1 MNFSD
6 LPDWQHI
13 ENIKSRLWSNR
24 EYGQAAVMIG
34 AGFSRNAERV
44 YPNVPLFPLWA
55 EIAGQMFDKLYPV
68 NNFSSKEDYEQ
79 QKSKMLSGSLVLRL
93 ASEYKVTFG
102 PSALD
107 DLLIETIPDNSY
119 QPGQLHRLILSL
131 PWSDVF
137 TTNYDT
143 LLERTQPFIHERKY
157 DVIRTIQ
164 EIPGRMKPRIVK
176 LHGSF
181 PAHRPFILT
190 EDDFRTYP
198 IQFSPFVNMV
208 QQSMMENAFCLIG
221 FSGDDPNFLSWS
233 GWVRDRLGNSVAP
246 IYLCGIFDHSP
257 SLKKLLEQRNII
269 TIDLAPVL
277 QNANIHDRQLR
288 HSVALEWFLQA
299 LRTGKQNDQTDWL
312 RDTSE
317 ESWTSQYDLPNLPTR
332 EYQPR
337 SNNGFRYNQIP
348 TEIELQNIIKEWRR
362 DRENYPGWLVMPH
375 DEREE
380 LWRTTK
386 QLIEPVLN
394 GLNMLSPPDD
404 ISLLYELNWRLE
416 RTLTPIAGD
425 WLEKYLE
432 ILENYNPFPNKILQ
446 PSQITPEE
454 NEYKHLNWTDLIDK
468 WVEIVFS
475 VVRKFREDFDERF
488 NIWMFNISQIKSLK
502 TDWRERWHYEQS
514 LFHLF
519 HFNEGE
525 LRKILNDWNSVST
538 DKINWK
544 IKRASLLAE
553 LGDIVTAQRLAEE
566 SLSEIRSRYQ
576 PYNTDHSLLS
586 HEPWIM
592 MLLNSLNFSLRD
604 LGDDFSDS
612 NRSRWQW
619 LKNQGYDPWNF
630 VKQLNLSVKL
640 INKDD
645 PPEVEIVQGFDPGLV
660 TISSRLGYESKFV
673 QLLPAFAALRIF
685 EECGL
690 PVQHSSGY
698 GSIAKM
704 PIDVG
709 LASQNISE
717 LSPMWALSVMI
728 RDNKDKELAK
738 WFNRTR
744 IATLSKIEV
753 DRLFN
758 LIFGI
763 FNQAINKLSTTT
775 SLVRS
780 DESFYSGSIKIVA
793 DLLSRLI
800 FRLSA
805 DLRDKVLDTALA
817 LYEQP
822 FIRSYPYA
830 SDIISP
836 LFRRCFYAM
845 TDEEILRRFTVLLSL
860 PVPDEAGF
868 NVPEHDRF
876 VDPFNDIKW
885 KELKNIPDYFDRSH
899 WNIAVSNLIRIVR
912 FGAANSRKHAIS
924 RLTSVHNI
932 KGLTESELKD
942 FYEALWSQ
950 LDENGLPINTNFYYS
965 AFLFLAP
972 PEEVENVKTK
982 LRQLFLSDTFP
993 KQKDYTDECANCSL
1007 CAGISEDY
1015 IDNYIDWTEDE
1026 AMVIL
1031 NKALQGLRNEMP
1043 PPVKEEN
1050 RGIFGEKD
1058 NKKRVRDFLRL
1069 MRQTILS
1076 RISVNNLE
1084 QLKIINDLLSDLER
1098 LGYKVLPVKPSYLYL
1113 TPEQSTQVSQ
1123 EIRAS
1128 VNSIDEDESGEATLA
1143 IYMWLLLN
1151 AKDNIPLSPPDL
1163 FKEIINKVRFRRQ
1176 PGLEYALDYLSLIIR
1191 KRIVELDD
1199 EMIKDICFGL
1209 EYLIEDTKLI
1219 EQSWQQSYELTAVK
1233 YEKRSFFRALSAKLA
1248 KNLQD
1253 YLIENGKEIPEV
1265 LLKWEEIRKTDC
1277 LPEVRFAGI

>member
-13 ENIKSRLWSNR
+13 ENIKTRLWFNR
-24 EYGQAAVMIG
+24 EYGQASVMIG
-34 AGFSRNAERV
+34 AGFSRNAEKV
-44 YPNVPLFPLWA
+44 YPNVPLFPLWG
-55 EIAGQMFDKLYPV
+55 EIAGQMFDKLYPI
-68 NNFSSKEDYEQ
+68 NNFSSKADYDWE
-79 QKSKMLSGSLVLRL
+79 KSKMLSGSLVLRL
-93 ASEYKVTFG
+93 ASEYEFSFG
-102 PSALD
+102 RLAVD

-198 IQFSPFVNMV
+198 TQFSPFVNMV
-208 QQSMMENAFCLIG
+208 QQSMMENAFCLVG

-233 GWVRDRLGNSVAP
+233 GWIRDRLGNSVAP

-257 SLKKLLEQRNII
+257 SLKKLLERRNII

-299 LRTGKQNDQTDWL
+299 LKSGKQDDQTDWL
-312 RDTSE
+312 RDNNEKT
-317 ESWTSQYDLPNLPTR
+317 WTSQYDLPKLPIR
-332 EYQPR
+332 EYQTR
-337 SNNGFRYNQIP
+337 VSHSFGHNRTLQV
-348 TEIELQNIIKEWRR
+348 EELQNIIIEWRK

-380 LWRTTK
+380 LWRITEH
-386 QLIEPVLN
+386 LIEPVLN
-394 GLNMLSPPDD
+394 GLNNLSPPDD

-432 ILENYNPFPNKILQ
+432 ILEKYNPFPNKILQ
-446 PSQITPEE
+446 PSQINPEK
-454 NEYKHLNWTDLIDK
+454 NEYRNLNWTDLIDK
-468 WVEIVFS
+468 WVEIAFA
-475 VVRKFREDFDERF
+475 VVRKLREDFDERF
-488 NIWMFNISQIKSLK
+488 NNWMFNINQIKSLK
-502 TDWRERWHYEQS
+502 TDWQDHWYYEQS
-514 LFHLF
+514 LFYLF
-519 HFNEGE
+519 HFDEDK
-525 LRKILNDWNSVST
+525 LRKTLNDWNTVST
-538 DKINWK
+538 DRLEWK
-544 IKRASLLAE
+544 IKRSSLLAE
-553 LGDIVTAQRLAEE
+553 LGDIITAQRLAEE
-566 SLSEIRSRYQ
+566 SLNEVRSRYQ
-576 PYNTDHSLLS
+576 PYKVDHSLLS

-604 LGDDFSDS
+604 LGDDFPDSD
-612 NRSRWQW
+612 RSRWQW

-645 PPEVEIVQGFDPGLV
+645 SPDIEIIEGFDPGHI
-660 TISSRLGYESKFV
+660 TISSKFGHEPKFV
-673 QLLPAFAALRIF
+673 QILPAFAALRLY
-685 EECGL
+685 EDCSL
-690 PVQHSSGY
+690 PIRISYRHVNSNT
-698 GSIAKM
+698 
-704 PIDVG
+704 PIDNG
-709 LASQNISE
+709 LASQKISE
-717 LSPMWALSVMI
+717 LSPMWALSMMI
-728 RDNKDKELAK
+728 RAGKDKELAK
-738 WFNRTR
+738 WFDRTR
-744 IATLSKIEV
+744 IATLNNIEV

-758 LIFGI
+758 LNFGI
-763 FNQAINKLSTTT
+763 FTQAIQKLST
-775 SLVRS
+775 SIDMVRG
-780 DESFYSGSIKIVA
+780 DESFYRSSIKLIT

-800 FRLSA
+800 FRLSVEQ
-805 DLRDKVLDTALA
+805 RDKVLETTLS

-822 FIRSYPYA
+822 FIRSYPFI

-845 TDEEILRRFTVLLSL
+845 TDEEILNRFKELLSL

-868 NVPEHDRF
+868 NVPKQDEF
-876 VDPFNDIKW
+876 VNPFRYIKW
-885 KELKNIPDYFDRSH
+885 KDLKKIPVGFDRSV
-899 WNIAVSNLIRIVR
+899 WNVAIASLIRIVR
-912 FGAANSRKHAIS
+912 FGAVTSRKHAIS
-924 RLTSVHNI
+924 RLISVHNI
-932 KGLTESELKD
+932 EGLTESELRD
-942 FYEALWSQ
+942 FYEALWSK
-950 LDENGLPINTNFYYS
+950 LDGNGLPDNTNLYYS
-965 AFLFLAP
+965 ALLFLAP
-972 PEEVENVKTK
+972 SDEVENVKAK

-993 KQKDYTDECANCSL
+993 QQKDYIDECANCSL
-1007 CAGISEDY
+1007 WAAVPEDQVG
-1015 IDNYIDWTEDE
+1015 NYIDWTEDE
-1026 AMVIL
+1026 SIMIL
-1031 NKALQGLRNEMP
+1031 NKALQSIRNEMP
-1043 PPVKEEN
+1043 PSIKEEN
-1050 RGIFGEKD
+1050 KGIFGKKD

-1069 MRQTILS
+1069 LRQTILP
-1076 RISVNNLE
+1076 RISVNNFE
-1084 QLKIINDLLSDLER
+1084 QLKTINDVLHDLEK
-1098 LGYKVLPVKPSYLYL
+1098 LGYKVSSVKPSCLNL
-1113 TPEQSTQVSQ
+1113 VPEQIKQVSQ

-1128 VNSIDEDESGEATLA
+1128 INSIDEDESSEATLA

-1151 AKDNIPLSPPDL
+1151 AKNNIPLSPPDL
-1163 FKEIINKVRFRRQ
+1163 FKEIINKVRFRRH
-1176 PGLEYALDYLSLIIR
+1176 PGLDFALDYLSLIIR
-1191 KRIVELDD
+1191 KRILQLDD

-1219 EQSWQQSYELTAVK
+1219 EQSWQQSYESTTIK
-1233 YEKRSFFRALSAKLA
+1233 YEKRYFFRALSARLA

-1253 YLIENGKEIPEV
+1253 YLVEIGKEIPEV